1 VSSSLLTQIAALAQ
15 RSVLRTARQPAVI
28 ISALLF
34 PLMFFAINAYG
45 LDAAT
50 SIPGFPAD
58 SYLDFAFAF
67 PLIQASLF
75 GAITAGADLARDIES
90 GFFDRLSLTPMR
102 PVALLVG
109 MLAGIV
115 ALGLLQ
121 GVVFLAVGTL
131 MGVEVRSGLGGMVVI
146 VALMVLVAL
155 GFGGIGAILALRT
168 GSVEAVES
176 AFPLFFVT
184 IFMSSINLP
193 RNLIEADWFRFIAT
207 INPISY
213 LIEGIRSLVISG
225 WDLHAL
231 TVGFAC
237 AAAIVALA
245 LAGAAASLRTRAV

>member
-1 VSSSLLTQIAALAQ
+1 VGSSLFTQIAALAQ

-28 ISALLF
+28 VSALLF
-34 PLMFFAINAYG
+34 PMMFFSINAYG
-45 LDAAT
+45 LDAAA

-75 GAITAGADLARDIES
+75 GAITAGADLARDIET

-121 GVVFLAVGTL
+121 GVVFLALGTL
-131 MGVEVRSGLGGMVVI
+131 MGVDVRSGFPGMLVI

-176 AFPLFFVT
+176 AFPLFFVS

-193 RNLIEADWFRFIAT
+193 RDLIEADWFRFVAT
-207 INPISY
+207 VNPISY
-213 LIEGIRSLVISG
+213 LVEGIRSLVISG
-225 WDLHAL
+225 WDAQAL
-231 TVGFAC
+231 ALGFAC
-237 AAAIVALA
+237 AAGIVVVA